1 MQCIILAAGEGT
13 RMRPLTL
20 ETPKPLLPVCGKPI
34 LAHIVESLP
43 SAVDELVIVIG
54 YKGSMIRDYCGDT
67 FCGRTV
73 TYVEQENPKAG
84 TADALFQARDVM
96 RGKFLVMY
104 GDDIHGKDALL
115 EVIAQP
121 HGMLAAFS
129 ETPEKYGVLEIG
141 PEGTLSAI
149 IEKPE
154 NPPSNLVNIGG
165 FVLTPE
171 IFTFQAEFSIH
182 NEYLLTDC
190 VTAYAQKY
198 PVTVITQ
205 DTWIPLGN
213 PSDIEKAEVIL
224 CPRQT

>member
-1 MQCIILAAGEGT
+1 MQCVILAAGEGT

-20 ETPKPLLPVCGKPI
+20 ALPKPLVPVCGKPI

-43 SAVDELVIVIG
+43 SAVDELVIIIG
-54 YKGSMIRDYCGDT
+54 YKGDMIREYCGEH
-67 FCGRTV
+67 FLGRPV

-84 TADALFQARDVM
+84 TADALFQARDVL
-96 RGKFLVMY
+96 REKFLVMY
-104 GDDIHGKDALL
+104 GDDIHGRDALL

-121 HGMLAAFS
+121 HGMLTAFS
-129 ETPEKYGVLEIG
+129 PTPEKFGVLEIHAD
-141 PEGTLSAI
+141 GTLSAI

-165 FVLTPE
+165 FVLTPD
-171 IFTFQAEFSIH
+171 IFTFQAELSVH

-190 VTAYAQKY
+190 VTAYAEKY
-198 PVTVITQ
+198 PVTVVTQ

-213 PSDIEKAEVIL
+213 PTDIERAEEIL
-224 CPRQT
+224 CPHTS